1 MTGGGRFGPTRPGA
15 ERWQLRGRVLEVDRP
30 RILGIINVTPD
41 SFSDG
46 GNFFSTEAAI
56 AQAGRMISEGADA
69 IDIGGESTRP
79 GAQSVPAR
87 EELKRVLPAIRAIRS
102 RWSNIAISIDT
113 VKAEVARAAL
123 AEGASIVNDV
133 SGMSLDPEMPEVC
146 AEAGCS
152 VVLMHSRGSVADM
165 ASYDNAAYGSDAVGE
180 ILSELEESVQ
190 TAQRAGI
197 HPGRIALDP
206 GIGFSKRTQHSLAAL
221 VELPRIVALGYPVF
235 VGASRKR
242 VIAELIRYTSG
253 VGSAPVGGTTLAQ
266 QQISNEDRD
275 MATVGVN
282 VVAFFAGARIFRVHS
297 VRANRL
303 ALDTAW
309 ALTPEESELLAD

>member
-1 MTGGGRFGPTRPGA
+1 MSFAWPSKSQRPNIFG
-15 ERWQLRGRVLEVDRP
+15 
-30 RILGIINVTPD
+30 ILNVTPD

-46 GNFFSTEAAI
+46 GNFFSAEAAI
-56 AQAGRMISEGADA
+56 VQADRMITEGADA
-69 IDIGGESTRP
+69 IDVGGESTRP
-79 GAQSVPAR
+79 GAQPVPVR
-87 EELKRVLPAIRAIRS
+87 EELKRVLPVIRAIRS
-102 RWSNIAISIDT
+102 RWSDVAISIDT

-133 SGMSLDPEMPEVC
+133 SGMSLDPEMPLVC

-165 ASYDNAAYGSDAVGE
+165 ASYDKAIYGSDPVGE
-180 ILSELEESVQ
+180 ILAELEGSVA

-206 GIGFSKRTQHSLAAL
+206 GIGFSKRTGHSLAAL

-253 VGSAPVGGTTLAQ
+253 ATASSTGTTLAQ
-266 QQISNEDRD
+266 ETVSNDDRD

-282 VVAFFAGARIFRVHS
+282 VVAFFAGARIFRVHR

-303 ALDTAW
+303 ALDAAW
-309 ALTPEESELLAD
+309 ALTPEESELLAN

>member
-1 MTGGGRFGPTRPGA
+1 VIFAWPSKSQRPNIFG
-15 ERWQLRGRVLEVDRP
+15 
-30 RILGIINVTPD
+30 ILNVTPD

-56 AQAGRMISEGADA
+56 AQAGVMISEGADA

-79 GAQSVPAR
+79 GAKPVSAR
-87 EELKRVLPAIRAIRS
+87 EELKRVLPVIRGIRS
-102 RWSNIAISIDT
+102 RWSDVAISIDT
-113 VKAEVARAAL
+113 VKAEVASAAL

-133 SGMSLDPEMPEVC
+133 SGMSLDLEMPRVC

-152 VVLMHSRGSVADM
+152 VVLMHSRGTVADM
-165 ASYDNAAYGSDAVGE
+165 ASYESAVYGNDPVGE
-180 ILSELEESVQ
+180 IVAELEESVQ

-206 GIGFSKRTQHSLAAL
+206 GIGFSKRTAHSLAAL

-242 VIAELIRYTSG
+242 VIAELIRYTAG
-253 VGSAPVGGTTLAQ
+253 VGGSSGGTTLAPQ
-266 QQISNEDRD
+266 MISNDDRD
-275 MATVGVN
+275 MTTVGVN
-282 VVAFFAGARIFRVHS
+282 VVAFFAGARVFRVHR

-303 ALDTAW
+303 ALDAAW
-309 ALTPEESELLAD
+309 ALTPEASELLAE

>member
-1 MTGGGRFGPTRPGA
+1 VTFAWPSKSQRPTIFG
-15 ERWQLRGRVLEVDRP
+15 
-30 RILGIINVTPD
+30 ILNVTPD

-79 GAQSVPAR
+79 GAKPISVR
-87 EELKRVLPAIRAIRS
+87 EELKRVLPAIRGIRS
-102 RWSNIAISIDT
+102 RWSDVAISIDT
-113 VKAEVARAAL
+113 VKAEVATAAL
-123 AEGASIVNDV
+123 AEGASVVNDV
-133 SGMSLDPEMPEVC
+133 SGMSLDPEMPRVC

-152 VVLMHSRGSVADM
+152 VVLMHSRGTVADM
-165 ASYDNAAYGSDAVGE
+165 ASYENADYGSDPVGE
-180 ILSELEESVQ
+180 IVAELEESVQ

-197 HPGRIALDP
+197 HPGRIAVDP
-206 GIGFSKRTQHSLAAL
+206 GIGFSKRTGHSLAVL

-242 VIAELIRYTSG
+242 VIAELIRYTA
-253 VGSAPVGGTTLAQ
+253 GSDGAGGGTTLAPQ
-266 QQISNEDRD
+266 LTTNEDRD

-303 ALDTAW
+303 ALDAAW
-309 ALTPEESELLAD
+309 ALTPEESELLAE

>member
-1 MTGGGRFGPTRPGA
+1 MSFAWPSKSQRPTIFG
-15 ERWQLRGRVLEVDRP
+15 
-30 RILGIINVTPD
+30 ILNVTPD

-46 GNFFSTEAAI
+46 GNFFSTETAI
-56 AQAGRMISEGADA
+56 AQADRMISEGADV
-69 IDIGGESTRP
+69 IDVGGESTGP
-79 GAQSVPAR
+79 GAQPVPAR

-102 RWSNIAISIDT
+102 RWSNVAISIDT
-113 VKAEVARAAL
+113 VKSEVARAAL
-123 AEGASIVNDV
+123 DEGASIVNDV
-133 SGMSLDPEMPEVC
+133 SGMSLDPEMARVC
-146 AEAGCS
+146 SEAGCS
-152 VVLMHSRGSVADM
+152 VVLMHSRGTVADM
-165 ASYDNAAYGSDAVGE
+165 ASYDNAVYGSDPVGE
-180 ILSELEESVQ
+180 IVSELEETIQ

-206 GIGFSKRTQHSLAAL
+206 GIGFSKRTGHSLAAL
-221 VELPRIVALGYPVF
+221 VGLPRIVALGYPVL

-242 VIAELIRYTSG
+242 VIAELIRYTAGAGTTS
-253 VGSAPVGGTTLAQ
+253 GGTTLATQ
-266 QQISNEDRD
+266 VISNDDRD

-282 VVAFFAGARIFRVHS
+282 VVAFFAGARIFRVHR

>member
-1 MTGGGRFGPTRPGA
+1 VSFAWPSKSQRPTIFG
-15 ERWQLRGRVLEVDRP
+15 
-30 RILGIINVTPD
+30 ILNVTPD

-46 GNFFSTEAAI
+46 GNFFSSEAAI
-56 AQAGRMISEGADA
+56 AQADRMISEGADV
-69 IDIGGESTRP
+69 IDVGGESTRP
-79 GAQSVPAR
+79 SAKPIPVR
-87 EELKRVLPAIRAIRS
+87 EELKRVLPVIRAIRS
-102 RWSNIAISIDT
+102 RWSDVAISIDT

-123 AEGASIVNDV
+123 EEGVSIVNDV
-133 SGMSLDPEMPEVC
+133 SGMSLDPEMARVC

-165 ASYDNAAYGSDAVGE
+165 ASYDDAVYGSDPVGE
-180 ILSELEESVQ
+180 IMGELERRIQ

-206 GIGFSKRTQHSLAAL
+206 GVGFSKQTAHSLAVL
-221 VELPRIVALGYPVF
+221 VELPRIVALGYPVL

-242 VIAELIRYTSG
+242 VIAELIRYTAG
-253 VGSAPVGGTTLAQ
+253 AGSTARGATLAPQ
-266 QQISNEDRD
+266 MISNDDRD

>member
-1 MTGGGRFGPTRPGA
+1 VTFAWPSKSQRPTIFG
-15 ERWQLRGRVLEVDRP
+15 
-30 RILGIINVTPD
+30 ILNVTPD

-46 GNFFSTEAAI
+46 GNFISTEAAI

-113 VKAEVARAAL
+113 VKADVARAAL

-133 SGMSLDPEMPEVC
+133 SGMSLDPEMPQVC

-206 GIGFSKRTQHSLAAL
+206 GIGFSKRTRHSLAAL

-242 VIAELIRYTSG
+242 VIAELIRYTTGAGTAST
-253 VGSAPVGGTTLAQ
+253 GGTTLAEQ
-266 QQISNEDRD
+266 LISNDDRD

>member
-1 MTGGGRFGPTRPGA
+1 VSFAWPSKSRRPTIFG
-15 ERWQLRGRVLEVDRP
+15 
-30 RILGIINVTPD
+30 ILNVTPD

-69 IDIGGESTRP
+69 IDVGGESTRP
-79 GAQSVPAR
+79 GAQSIPAR

-102 RWSNIAISIDT
+102 RWSDVAISIDT
-113 VKAEVARAAL
+113 VKAEVASAAL
-123 AEGASIVNDV
+123 AEGASIVNDA
-133 SGMSLDPEMPEVC
+133 SGMSLDPEMPRVC

-165 ASYDNAAYGSDAVGE
+165 ASYDNAVYGSDPVGE
-180 ILSELEESVQ
+180 ILSELEESIH

-197 HPGRIALDP
+197 HPGRIAVDP
-206 GIGFSKRTQHSLAAL
+206 GIGFSKRTEHSLAAL

-242 VIAELIRYTSG
+242 VIAELIRHTAGAGRASADGTS
-253 VGSAPVGGTTLAQ
+253 LAVQ
-266 QQISNEDRD
+266 QVSNEDRD

-282 VVAFFAGARIFRVHS
+282 IVAFFAGARIFRVHS

-303 ALDTAW
+303 ALDAAW
-309 ALTPEESELLAD
+309 ALAPPESELLAD

>member
-1 MTGGGRFGPTRPGA
+1 VSFAWPSKSQRPNIFG
-15 ERWQLRGRVLEVDRP
+15 
-30 RILGIINVTPD
+30 ILNVTPD

-56 AQAGRMISEGADA
+56 AQADRMISEGADA
-69 IDIGGESTRP
+69 IDVGGESTRP
-79 GAQSVPAR
+79 GAKPVPAR
-87 EELKRVLPAIRAIRS
+87 EELKRVLPVIRAIRS
-102 RWSNIAISIDT
+102 RWSKVAISIDT
-113 VKAEVARAAL
+113 VKAEIARAAL
-123 AEGASIVNDV
+123 GEGASIVNDV
-133 SGMSLDPEMPEVC
+133 SGMSLDPEMPRVC

-165 ASYDNAAYGSDAVGE
+165 ASYDTAVYGSDPVGE
-180 ILSELEESVQ
+180 ILSELEESIA

-206 GIGFSKRTQHSLAAL
+206 GIGFSKRTEHSLAAL

-242 VIAELIRYTSG
+242 VIAELIRYTASA
-253 VGSAPVGGTTLAQ
+253 GSASAGTTLAQ
-266 QQISNEDRD
+266 QQISNDDRD

-282 VVAFFAGARIFRVHS
+282 IVAFFAGARIFRVHR
-297 VRANRL
+297 VRENRL
-303 ALDTAW
+303 ALDSAW

>member
-1 MTGGGRFGPTRPGA
+1 VSFSWPSKSQRPNIFG
-15 ERWQLRGRVLEVDRP
+15 
-30 RILGIINVTPD
+30 ILNVTPD

-46 GNFFSTEAAI
+46 GNFASTEAAT
-56 AQAGRMISEGADA
+56 AQADRMIAEGADA
-69 IDIGGESTRP
+69 IDVGGESTRP
-79 GAQSVPAR
+79 GAKPVPVR
-87 EELKRVLPAIRAIRS
+87 DELKRVLPVIRAIRS
-102 RWSNIAISIDT
+102 RWSDVAISIDT

-133 SGMSLDPEMPEVC
+133 SGMSLDPDMPRVC

-152 VVLMHSRGSVADM
+152 VVLMHSRGTVGEM
-165 ASYDNAAYGSDAVGE
+165 ASYEKATYGDDPVGE
-180 ILSELEESVQ
+180 VLSELEERIE

-206 GIGFSKRTQHSLAAL
+206 GIGFSKNTGHSLAVL
-221 VELPRIVALGYPVF
+221 VELPRIVAAGYPVF

-242 VIAELIRYTSG
+242 VIAELIRFTSASG
-253 VGSAPVGGTTLAQ
+253 GGSSGTTLAPQ
-266 QQISNEDRD
+266 VVSNDDRD

-282 VVAFFAGARIFRVHS
+282 VVAFFAGARIFRVHR
-297 VRANRL
+297 VRPNRL
-303 ALDTAW
+303 ALDAAW